1 MVHQTQIE
9 ILKFQRPDAKDGLFH
24 QFHDI
29 QSATYGPL
37 TRVQGTALPV
47 QLPVSFIYVCM
58 HVCVVCVCVHAC
70 VCEYNMCV
78 CVCVC
83 VCACMC
89 VYMCGCG
96 CVYMCVCVC
105 VCVRACLCV

>member
-9 ILKFQRPDAKDGLFH
+9 ILRFQRPDAKDGLFH

-58 HVCVVCVCVHAC
+58 HVCVCVGMYVCMHVCVCV
-70 VCEYNMCV
+70 
-78 CVCVC
+78 
-83 VCACMC
+83 
-89 VYMCGCG
+89 
-96 CVYMCVCVC
+96 
-105 VCVRACLCV
+105 